1 MDSLLTRTIY
11 PGWPAAPPGLG
22 NFHVRAQDT
31 SDLYLTETIHPP
43 GYAIPAHIHQMV
55 SLYLLLSGGAT
66 ERFGR
71 ERTEHTAGEL
81 VFAPAGQEH
90 SDVIHGS
97 GAHCLI
103 IELQPRTL
111 ERVLECG
118 ELPKGSVSFRGHAA
132 HLAHRLYAEFRFPD
146 SLSSL
151 ILEGLALEMLAEICR
166 AGSRQ
171 RDTCPHLR
179 IERAREFLD
188 THYAEPVSLARIAHV
203 AGFHPVYLARMFR
216 QQYAC
221 SVGEYVRWRRVESAC
236 TQLSGGTKSL
246 SQIASECGFCDQA
259 HFTRTFHRLTGLTP
273 TAYRALYRS

>member
-22 NFHVRAQDT
+22 SFHVRTRDT
-31 SDLYLTETIHPP
+31 SGLYFTETIHPP
-43 GYAIPAHIHQMV
+43 GYAIPAHVHRMV

-66 ERFGR
+66 EQFGL
-71 ERTEHTAGEL
+71 ERNERTAGEL

-90 SDVIHGS
+90 SDVIHGC

-103 IELQPRTL
+103 VELQSRTL

-118 ELPKGSVSFRGHAA
+118 ELPKGPVSFRGHAA
-132 HLAHRLYAEFRFPD
+132 HLAHRLYAEFRLPD

-166 AGSRQ
+166 ASSRQ
-171 RDTCPHLR
+171 HYSCSKLR
-179 IERAREFLD
+179 IERTREFLD
-188 THYAEPVSLARIAHV
+188 THFAEPVSLALIAHV
-203 AGFHPVYLARMFR
+203 VDFHPVYLARMFR
-216 QQYAC
+216 QRYEC

-236 TQLSGGTKSL
+236 TQLSAGAKSL
-246 SQIASECGFCDQA
+246 AQIASECGFCDQA

-273 TAYRALYRS
+273 GAYRARYRS